1 MLQHRVAHH
10 PSCNTAASLPSQ
22 SLVIK
27 EKKKKEVEKKSAGIA
42 LKSTKEESDSSEE
55 DEEKEMAMFAKRFKR
70 LMKSNRGRRFQR
82 REDFMNKNKEEE
94 KDQLIFFECKKP
106 GHIKVECPNLK
117 KKSFEKK
124 KHKSY
129 VATWSDEETSDDED
143 YVANLC
149 LMAIE
154 DDSMVTSNSSISI
167 DYTFNELQEA
177 YDELVLVCEESMIKN
192 RKTISK
198 LKVENDSLSKTN
210 KELESLETIQCGFE
224 TFARLGCIFRFEVKG
239 LETSGKGSET
249 LRLRSRNLCERFRNP
264 TGRNTSSTHFS
275 A

>member
-1 MLQHRVAHH
+1 
-10 PSCNTAASLPSQ
+10 
-22 SLVIK
+22 
-27 EKKKKEVEKKSAGIA
+27 
-42 LKSTKEESDSSEE
+42 
-55 DEEKEMAMFAKRFKR
+55 
-70 LMKSNRGRRFQR
+70 
-82 REDFMNKNKEEE
+82 MNKNKEEE
-94 KDQLIFFECKKP
+94 KDQLICFECKKS

-117 KKSFEKK
+117 KKSYDKK

-154 DDSMVTSNSSISI
+154 DDFIVTSNSYISI
-167 DYTFNELQEA
+167 DYTFDELQEA

-210 KELESLETIQCGFE
+210 KELESKIQELQVKLNDFE
-224 TFARLGCIFRFEVKG
+224 KKNKDLHDLLSRVCDDHQKKIVDLKASFNKVGTKIENGENSKSNYIKRNFNGYKHQSPQRSYNRNRARSI
-239 LETSGKGSET
+239 
-249 LRLRSRNLCERFRNP
+249 
-264 TGRNTSSTHFS
+264 
-275 A
+275 